1 MELRVWLEGGPQRV
15 VCGVTDATTC
25 QDVVYALAQATAQTG
40 RFALVERCRR
50 SERAL
55 APSERPLRLLAR
67 WGRYAG
73 DVRFLLRRCG
83 PTGSAATLGPAALAR
98 KWDSSGT
105 LPATLRGAGVPP
117 SQQEGGGRP
126 SCPPPYD
133 EAVTRLGQRFFQPS
147 QPLLDK
153 EGEEGGPHRKEAPP
167 LQVVVPPA
175 LQGPGDS
182 PSAKRKLDVPEDP
195 QQHQYRELVRL
206 VSLQRERLHGQ
217 QEELSRCDAELSLW
231 EDSRAARAEA
241 ERLERA
247 LLRGQAELER
257 LEHGSSDAGP
267 ASESASGGTA
277 PLQEQARLCQQEERT
292 LRSELTLA
300 RSQLANCETR
310 LLQCQQRLCQLGH
323 EVAEEQRR
331 RLLLEQQIQQQQ
343 QQQNQLN
350 NNNIN
355 NTVASRSADKATAEQ
370 LERELESLDSAL
382 EERRLVL
389 DRLAQDLR
397 EANLQALSLAD
408 ADHKHW
414 LEAGGFYN
422 RPGST
427 RKIVGSPRQL
437 ESAVPTN
444 KNPNG
449 VWV

>member
-1 MELRVWLEGGPQRV
+1 
-15 VCGVTDATTC
+15 
-25 QDVVYALAQATAQTG
+25 
-40 RFALVERCRR
+40 
-50 SERAL
+50 
-55 APSERPLRLLAR
+55 
-67 WGRYAG
+67 
-73 DVRFLLRRCG
+73 
-83 PTGSAATLGPAALAR
+83 
-98 KWDSSGT
+98 
-105 LPATLRGAGVPP
+105 
-117 SQQEGGGRP
+117 
-126 SCPPPYD
+126 
-133 EAVTRLGQRFFQPS
+133 
-147 QPLLDK
+147 
-153 EGEEGGPHRKEAPP
+153 
-167 LQVVVPPA
+167 
-175 LQGPGDS
+175 
-182 PSAKRKLDVPEDP
+182 
-195 QQHQYRELVRL
+195 
-206 VSLQRERLHGQ
+206 SLQRERLHSQ
-217 QEELSRCDAELSLW
+217 QEELSLCDAELSLW
-231 EDSRAARAEA
+231 EDSRAAKAEA
-241 ERLERA
+241 DRLERA

-257 LEHGSSDAGP
+257 LEHGSGGGMAG
-267 ASESASGGTA
+267 A

-331 RLLLEQQIQQQQ
+331 RLLLEQQMQQQQ
-343 QQQNQLN
+343 QQHQQNQLN
-350 NNNIN
+350 HNSNNIN
-355 NTVASRSADKATAEQ
+355 STASRPADKAAAEQ
-370 LERELESLDSAL
+370 LERELESLDAAL